1 MVIQAIGRRTI
12 QSLDHFL
19 NVLAF
24 SHRIAAILIRR
35 PQAGRKL
42 LFRFALEEIYFTAI
56 QALPV
61 LVFIALVTGSTMIMQ
76 FAERFATLEGQF
88 ILGDLMVLLVVREL
102 GPLFTAL
109 IVILR
114 SAVAVTA
121 EISHMSVSGELD
133 ALELQGIDPIYL
145 VGLPKIVGVT
155 VAVFCMFIVFD
166 MVAILGGYCVT
177 WIATDMPMEHFLAGI
192 GKTVSGM
199 DVAVGIVKAVLF
211 GLTISVVSLNR
222 GFRVRKTVTQIP
234 METSKAAIECLLY
247 CLFIDVIISACF
259 YI

>member
-1 MVIQAIGRRTI
+1 VIQTIGRRTI
-12 QSLDHFL
+12 QGLDHLL

-35 PQAGRKL
+35 PKTGRKL
-42 LFRFALEEIYFTAI
+42 LFRFALEEFYFTAV

-61 LVFIALVTGSTMIMQ
+61 LVFIALITGSTLIMQ
-76 FAERFATLEGQF
+76 LAQRFASLEGRS

-121 EISHMSVSGELD
+121 EISHMRVSGELD
-133 ALELQGIDPIYL
+133 ALELQGIDPLYL
-145 VGLPKIVGVT
+145 VGLPRILGVM

-166 MVAILGGYCVT
+166 MVAILGGYCFS
-177 WIATDMPMEHFLAGI
+177 WIATDIPMENFLKGI

-199 DVAVGIVKAVLF
+199 DIAVGTVKATLF
-211 GLTISVVSLNR
+211 GLTISIVSLYR
-222 GFRVRKTVTQIP
+222 GFSVRKTVTQIP
-234 METSKAAIECLLY
+234 MEISKAAIECLLY
-247 CLFIDVIISACF
+247 CLFVNVIISVVF
-259 YI
+259 YV

>member
-1 MVIQAIGRRTI
+1 VIQAIGKQTI

-24 SHRIAAILIRR
+24 FHRIVAILIRR
-35 PQAGRKL
+35 PKTGRKL
-42 LFRFALEEIYFTAI
+42 FFRFALEEIYFTAV

-61 LVFIALVTGSTMIMQ
+61 LIFIALITGSTTIMQ
-76 FAERFATLEGQF
+76 FAQRFSTLEGRS
-88 ILGDLMVLLVVREL
+88 ILGDLMVLLVIREL

-121 EISHMSVSGELD
+121 EISHMRVSGELD
-133 ALELQGIDPIYL
+133 ALELQGIDPLYL
-145 VGLPKIVGVT
+145 VGLPRILGVT

-166 MVAILGGYCVT
+166 MVAIVGGYCVS
-177 WIATDMPMEHFLAGI
+177 WIATDMPMENFLETI

-199 DVAVGIVKAVLF
+199 DIAVGIVKATLF
-211 GLTISVVSLNR
+211 GLTISVVSLYR
-222 GFRVRKTVTQIP
+222 GFRVRKAVTQIP
-234 METSKAAIECLLY
+234 VEISKAAIECFLY
-247 CLFIDVIISACF
+247 CLFINVVISVV
-259 YI
+259 YYV